1 MKKIIASLLALILAF
16 SCLAAFG
23 FASDDD
29 ILNLN
34 ITVDEPKA
42 GSAAPS
48 DAAVSDE
55 LKTAYTASAEEI
67 YTSFSSLTE
76 DLGEKFSVETL
87 RTGDY
92 EYYEKDDDKEIKR
105 YAKTLGD
112 AVAGVLWEKSVCFA
126 EKDGDSYTPV
136 TEFECGK
143 AYTVFVAAVDS
154 ISAGM
159 FECQKILNEFIE
171 NADKIQSYKEYKDAA
186 DVYYEIYSDA
196 YFSNEVRAQAKVTR
210 DEKYEAWKADT
221 EGQAEYAALYA
232 EFDKKTDAVEKSA
245 SKYSEVRCTING
257 NEATCP
263 VEDGF
268 VYSYE
273 FAPVSHV
280 WSHSAGEN
288 SVSLFCE
295 NCDEI
300 YTVTADV
307 PQNAKCSA
315 ESKEITVR
323 GELPEGFLSRI
334 SYETADGKAPL
345 TAGKYKAYL
354 ELIADNEEEPL
365 EKVELDIVI
374 SHDLVKH
381 DAVEPDCLKEG
392 NEEYFTCS
400 VCDYTTFKA
409 IPALGHNFK
418 KYIYNN
424 DAAVGKCG
432 TETAK
437 CERCDAKDT
446 RNSEVY
452 PPKPAPNLKIRNI
465 EKFNGKTLDY
475 RTTITFYP
483 VSDNCTD
490 IRWAASGADGEL
502 NKDGSFTVRQ
512 AKKNFTVYLT
522 AKDYDGKEVIS
533 ETEVIKIK
541 TDFFSKIVAFFT
553 LLFNKDAEAY
563 NLIQ

>member
-67 YTSFSSLTE
+67 YTSFSSLTA

-221 EGQAEYAALYA
+221 EGQAEYAALYE
-232 EFDKKTDAVEKSA
+232 EFDKKIDEIEKSA
-245 SKYSEVRCTING
+245 QKYSTVSCTING
-257 NEATCP
+257 NEADCP

-280 WSHSAGEN
+280 WSHSVGEN

-295 NCDEI
+295 NCEES
-300 YTVTADV
+300 YTVTADI
-307 PQNAKCSA
+307 PGEWKCSGN
-315 ESKEITVR
+315 ELGITAS
-323 GELPEGFLSRI
+323 GELPEGFSSNI
-334 SYETADGKAPL
+334 KYETADGRIPQA
-345 TAGKYKAYL
+345 AGEYKACL
-354 ELIADNEEEPL
+354 ELIDNT
-365 EKVELDIVI
+365 EKAVIEKTVIDIVI
-374 SHDLVKH
+374 EHSY
-381 DAVEPDCLKEG
+381 G
-392 NEEYFTCS
+392 
-400 VCDYTTFKA
+400 DYVSD
-409 IPALGHNFK
+409 
-418 KYIYNN
+418 NN
-424 DAAVGKCG
+424 ASVGKDG
-432 TETAK
+432 TKTAK
-437 CERCDAKDT
+437 CKICGAADIQPDPGTAKSAAI
-446 RNSEVY
+446 R
-452 PPKPAPNLKIRNI
+452 KIKNI
-465 EKFNGKTLDY
+465 EKYNGKTLDY
-475 RTTITFYP
+475 RST
-483 VSDNCTD
+483 VSFEPASEHCSN
-490 IRWAASGADGEL
+490 IRWTVSGAEGTQNE
-502 NKDGSFTVRQ
+502 DGSFTVNQ
-512 AKKNFTVYLT
+512 AKGDFTVYYT
-522 AKDYDGKEVIS
+522 ADDYDGKRAES
-533 ETEVIKIK
+533 EKETIKIK
-541 TDFFSKIVAFFT
+541 NDFFSKIIAFIV
-553 LLFNKDAEAY
+553 LLFNKEAY
-563 NLIQ
+563 THYQ

>member
-67 YTSFSSLTE
+67 YTSFSSLTA

-210 DEKYEAWKADT
+210 DEKYEVWKADT

-295 NCDEI
+295 NCDEM

-307 PQNAKCSA
+307 PQNCKCSA
-315 ESKEITVR
+315 EPKEITVS
-323 GELPEGFLSRI
+323 GELPEGFSTRI

-345 TAGKYKAYL
+345 TAGKYKANL
-354 ELIADNEEEPL
+354 ELVDNGVDSSL
-365 EKVELDIVI
+365 DKVPLDII
-374 SHDLVKH
+374 IKH
-381 DAVEPDCLKEG
+381 DFV
-392 NEEYFTCS
+392 NYRF
-400 VCDYTTFKA
+400 
-409 IPALGHNFK
+409 
-418 KYIYNN
+418 N
-424 DAAVGKCG
+424 DDATVGKDG

-437 CERCDAKDT
+437 CEYCDETDT
-446 RNSEVY
+446 RDKKGTA
-452 PPKPAPNLKIRNI
+452 KPAANLKIRNI

-502 NKDGSFTVRQ
+502 NKDGGFTVRQ
-512 AKKNFTVYLT
+512 ARKNFTVHIT
-522 AKDYDGKEVIS
+522 AKDADGKEVIS
-533 ETEVIKIK
+533 EKEVIKIK

-553 LLFNKDAEAY
+553 LLFNKDAY
-563 NLIQ
+563 TKYQ